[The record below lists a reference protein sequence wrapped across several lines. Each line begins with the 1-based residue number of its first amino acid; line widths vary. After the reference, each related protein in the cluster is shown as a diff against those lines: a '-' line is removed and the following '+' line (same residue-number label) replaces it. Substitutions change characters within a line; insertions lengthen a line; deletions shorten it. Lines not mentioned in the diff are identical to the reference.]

1 MKKEY
6 RPNVGLMVL
15 NHAGDV
21 FMARRVDTRK
31 KGWQMPQGGI
41 DEQEDPYTAALRE
54 LQEETGITSV
64 SLIAESTHWYTYD
77 FPSDVTFISEKKK
90 KFAGQTQKW
99 FLFEFTGDESEID
112 IHQNHAEFCE
122 WAWTPVER
130 VVDMIVE
137 FKRAVYEQVVDEFM
151 PFIEAVRATA
161 KK

>member
-90 KFAGQTQKW
+90 SSRDKPKNG
-99 FLFEFTGDESEID
+99 
-112 IHQNHAEFCE
+112 FCLNL
-122 WAWTPVER
+122 
-130 VVDMIVE
+130 
-137 FKRAVYEQVVDEFM
+137 
-151 PFIEAVRATA
+151 RATNPKSTFIRITPNFA
-161 KK
+161 NGHGRPSNGSLI